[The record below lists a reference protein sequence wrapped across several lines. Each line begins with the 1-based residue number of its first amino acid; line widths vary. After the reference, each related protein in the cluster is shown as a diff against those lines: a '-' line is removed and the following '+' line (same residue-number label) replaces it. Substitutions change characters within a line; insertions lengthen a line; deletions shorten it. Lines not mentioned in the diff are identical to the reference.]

1 MPVAG
6 VQQAGLL
13 DKASY
18 VRRACPWKN
27 VLFLITYIFCRVA
40 PTPLVREL
48 ALTLLVVFPHR
59 SSIASAASISSFQTV
74 LQERGPIC
82 PSIHV
87 LLLLCVHE
95 RVCAAFKVSSNQSQ
109 SIIHWF
115 ISTLRASCGCRLPNC
130 AFMFAADAPSPA
142 ILLKRPAAAASACA
156 YASAAADMCSLLVA
170 AGYTP
175 FWVRAAGA
183 IF

>member
-1 MPVAG
+1 MEELLIPHHLHLSSGAHSLGLRASSHSVSRSSSSVVDCVCSVNIFLSDSLSREG
-6 VQQAGLL
+6 AGL
-13 DKASY
+13 
-18 VRRACPWKN
+18 P
-27 VLFLITYIFCRVA
+27 F
-40 PTPLVREL
+40 
-48 ALTLLVVFPHR
+48 H
-59 SSIASAASISSFQTV
+59 
-74 LQERGPIC
+74 
-82 PSIHV
+82 HV

-95 RVCAAFKVSSNQSQ
+95 RVCAAFKVSSNQSK

-142 ILLKRPAAAASACA
+142 MLLKRPAAAASACA

-175 FWVRAAGA
+175 FCVRATGA